1 MLQCLALALQI
12 ASIQSEFARGEA
24 GGREGRGADRHSC
37 LRKGWFIGVLCF
49 PSMYPSESKP
59 QDRFRLF

>member
-24 GGREGRGADRHSC
+24 GGREEEQRDSQLSERS
-37 LRKGWFIGVLCF
+37 LVL
-49 PSMYPSESKP
+49 
-59 QDRFRLF
+59 